1 MINEQK
7 LDKALLDCGLRDNL
21 TGTAMIRIAVHAFRP
36 GMAVTKELYP
46 DIAKAVGSTPSRV
59 ERAMRH
65 AIESGFDRCGYDHS
79 VMEMFGNTIDPNK
92 GKPTVSEFV
101 ARMAAVCNEN

>member
-21 TGTAMIRIAVHAFRP
+21 TGTAMIRIAIHAFRP

-65 AIESGFDRCGYDHS
+65 AIESGFDRCCL
-79 VMEMFGNTIDPNK
+79 TT
-92 GKPTVSEFV
+92 GKTLDVGGCSRGLTLKNHGHAKPCGRT
-101 ARMAAVCNEN
+101 